1 MLAKLLGCQCD
12 ETKSIKLEGAALDA
26 VRAYEA
32 TVERLKAENEAARK
46 EMWRTV
52 LTGAGH
58 PELIDSPDE
67 CKIDRQYLDE
77 HGIAFLKVPVAVASA
92 DTSGTTGQ
100 DAEPASQDV
109 GTAETAKT
117 PTAAAA

>member
-12 ETKSIKLEGAALDA
+12 ETKSIKLEGVALDA

-58 PELIDSPDE
+58 PELVDSPDE
-67 CKIDRQYLDE
+67 CKIDREYLDE

-92 DTSGTTGQ
+92 GSDTTEQ

-109 GTAETAKT
+109 GTVETAET